1 MRRVLGL
8 TALCFLTATIS
19 ACASSAATSA
29 ARKGDDVALRAAIA
43 SQHAQGKLSDGEA
56 ADIAQAVLARALED
70 AKGDAALDRVRDVRP
85 CALAMSSAL
94 QERAKIHDDAGA
106 EAALAL
112 LEVREYSAS
121 DARKYVQDA
130 SDAWRAVGARG
141 LVREDD
147 RATRLSAMV
156 DPSARV
162 RRAAVRASAEAKD
175 ERDVDALFEAARVD
189 PEPLVRSEAVR
200 ALGRLDAGGIAVV
213 NKLRDLWNVADD
225 PLREDIAV
233 AYTSPHLA
241 AAGGAEAVRVLVA
254 SGHGPGVISAA
265 AALLRARTDAF
276 DAETKRSAV
285 GLLVRTIDDGSRRDR
300 LFAMAIARLEEA
312 DLLAAMKRATT
323 CLDDL
328 DVRLSAYVRLLEVP
342 KERDAAMKEL
352 YAFAGPAVK
361 GPLGQR
367 ARLALADAGE
377 LRIQAWI
384 EEDLKSEDGSARLTA
399 AQALSALK
407 RPARGAPLLA
417 DTDPRVRARA
427 ACTILA
433 AVRQ

>member
-1 MRRVLGL
+1 MRRALCL
-8 TALCFLTATIS
+8 TALSFLT

-29 ARKGDDVALRAAIA
+29 ARSGDDVALRAAIA
-43 SQHAQGKLSDGEA
+43 GKHAQGRLSDGEA
-56 ADIAQAVLARALED
+56 ADIAEAVLARALSE

-85 CALAMSSAL
+85 CALAIASAL
-94 QERAKIHDDAGA
+94 QDRARVHDDAGA

-112 LEVREYSAS
+112 FEVSEFSAG
-121 DARKYVQDA
+121 DARKYVQDTN
-130 SDAWRAVGARG
+130 DAWRALGARG

-147 RATRLSAMV
+147 RAARLSAMV

-162 RRAAVRASAEAKD
+162 RRGAIRATADAKD
-175 ERDVDALFEAARVD
+175 DAKDDADVGALFEAARLD
-189 PEPLVRSEAVR
+189 PEPIVRSEAVR
-200 ALGRLDAGGIAVV
+200 ALGRLDAGGVAVV

-241 AAGGAEAVRVLVA
+241 ASGGAEAVRVLVA

-265 AALLRARTDAF
+265 AALLRARSDAF

-285 GLLVRTIDDGSRRDR
+285 GLLVRTIDSGSRRDR
-300 LFAMAIARLEEA
+300 LFAMAIARLDEP
-312 DLLAAMKRATT
+312 DLLLAMKRATG
-323 CLDDL
+323 CEDDL
-328 DVRLSAYVRLLEVP
+328 DVRLSAYVRLLELP
-342 KERDAAMKEL
+342 KERDGAMKEL

-384 EEDLKSEDGSARLTA
+384 EEDLKSEDGSARLNA

-417 DTDPRVRARA
+417 DADPRVRARA

-433 AVRQ
+433 TVRQ

>member
-1 MRRVLGL
+1 MRRVLCL
-8 TALCFLTATIS
+8 AALSFLS

-29 ARKGDDVALRAAIA
+29 ARRGDDVALRAAIA
-43 SQHAQGKLSDGEA
+43 GKHAQGKLSDGEA
-56 ADIAQAVLARALED
+56 ADIAQAVLAHALED
-70 AKGDAALDRVRDVRP
+70 AKGDAALDRVRDARP
-85 CALAMSSAL
+85 CALAVSSAL
-94 QERAKIHDDAGA
+94 QERARVHDDAGA

-112 LEVREYSAS
+112 LEVGEYSAS
-121 DARKYVQDA
+121 DARRYVQDA

-162 RRAAVRASAEAKD
+162 RRAAIRASAEAKD
-175 ERDVDALFEAARVD
+175 DRDVDALFEAARVD
-189 PEPLVRSEAVR
+189 PEPIVRSEAVR
-200 ALGRLDAGGIAVV
+200 ALGRLDAGGIALVD
-213 NKLRDLWNVADD
+213 KLRDLWNVADD

-254 SGHGPGVISAA
+254 AGHGPGVISAA
-265 AALLRARTDAF
+265 AALLRAKTDAF

-285 GLLVRTIDDGSRRDR
+285 GLLVRTIDTGSRRDR
-300 LFAMAIARLEEA
+300 LFAMAIARLEEP

-323 CLDDL
+323 CADDL
-328 DVRLSAYVRLLEVP
+328 DVRLSAFVRLLEVP

-384 EEDLKSEDGSARLTA
+384 EEDLKAEDGSARLNA
-399 AQALSALK
+399 AQALSSLK

-417 DTDPRVRARA
+417 DADPRVRARA

-433 AVRQ
+433 AVRR

>member
-1 MRRVLGL
+1 MRRVLCL
-8 TALCFLTATIS
+8 AALSFLTAAAS
-19 ACASSAATSA
+19 GCASSAATSA
-29 ARKGDDVALRAAIA
+29 ARRGDDAALRAAIA
-43 SQHAQGKLSDGEA
+43 SKHSAGKLGNGEA
-56 ADIAQAVLARALED
+56 ADIAEAVLERALSE
-70 AKGDAALDRVRDVRP
+70 ARGDEALERVRDVRP
-85 CALAMSSAL
+85 CALAVASAL
-94 QERAKIHDDAGA
+94 RDRARTHDDAGA
-106 EAALAL
+106 AAALAL
-112 LEVREYSAS
+112 LEVKEYSAS
-121 DARKYVQDA
+121 DAREYVHDA

-141 LVREDD
+141 LVRERD
-147 RATRLSAMV
+147 RDARLSAMV

-162 RRAAVRASAEAKD
+162 RRAAVRASADAKD
-175 ERDVDALFEAARVD
+175 ERDTEALFQAARVD

-200 ALGRLDAGGIAVV
+200 ALGRLDAGGIVVV

-285 GLLVRTIDDGSRRDR
+285 GLLVRTIDLGSRRDR
-300 LFAMAIARLEEA
+300 LFAMAVARLDEP
-312 DLLAAMKRATT
+312 DLLAAMKRATG
-323 CLDDL
+323 CADDL

-342 KERDAAMKEL
+342 RERAAAMSEL

-384 EEDLKSEDGSARLTA
+384 EDDLKSEDGSARLTA
-399 AQALSALK
+399 VQALSALH

-417 DTDPRVRARA
+417 DADPRVRARA
-427 ACTILA
+427 ACTILG
-433 AVRQ
+433 AVRP